1 MGRLATLR
9 ARGFR
14 AGGRTVAL
22 GPSTSTAPRSSRSAA
37 SWSTARPPAS
47 APTLLEISQS
57 DASRLVLDMAGVD
70 FLDSSGISL
79 LIQAKQRFDAQG
91 SVFVLRRPQSRV
103 TRVLEVAGVADLFTI
118 ET

>member
-1 MGRLATLR
+1 VDSVPEVELSLSVRHVDHAAVVTIGGELEYGTAARLR
-9 ARGFR
+9 A
-14 AGGRTVAL
+14 A
-22 GPSTSTAPRSSRSAA
+22 
-37 SWSTARPPAS
+37 
-47 APTLLEISQS
+47 LLEISQS

>member
-1 MGRLATLR
+1 MPEVELSLSVRHDDRAAVVTIGGELEYGTAGHLR
-9 ARGFR
+9 A
-14 AGGRTVAL
+14 A
-22 GPSTSTAPRSSRSAA
+22 
-37 SWSTARPPAS
+37 
-47 APTLLEISQS
+47 LLEISQS

-118 ET
+118 ER